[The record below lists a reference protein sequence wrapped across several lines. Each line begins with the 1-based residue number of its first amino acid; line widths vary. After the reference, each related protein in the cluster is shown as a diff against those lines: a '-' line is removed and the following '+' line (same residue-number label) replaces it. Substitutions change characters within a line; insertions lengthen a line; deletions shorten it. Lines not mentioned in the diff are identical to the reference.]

1 MFGNVHSPEA
11 GPSTDSSTARN
22 SPPDNTTPTDPLA
35 QYFPPET
42 PSGSNEDSMV
52 PLFDTAY
59 PRIVPSSTVAP
70 LNLNTTIEGSLAS
83 LRNSIVTL
91 ATTLDSET
99 RRHDIALATETLRV
113 NEEVMALRAIVHGL
127 RMQVHQIMMDRNSQ
141 VTDRDE
147 EEGPGFKYSHAS
159 TVRYLNQPPPTHRP
173 INIGTITHIQ
183 TTKL

>member
-1 MFGNVHSPEA
+1 MFGNSTET
-11 GPSTDSSTARN
+11 GPSTEPASRTT
-22 SPPDNTTPTDPLA
+22 PLDNTTPTDPLA

-42 PSGSNEDSMV
+42 ISSPGEDPMA
-52 PLFDTAY
+52 PLFDAAY
-59 PRIVPSSTVAP
+59 PRLAPSSPVAP
-70 LNLNTTIEGSLAS
+70 LNLNTTLEGSLAS

-91 ATTLDSET
+91 AASLDSES

-141 VTDRDE
+141 VTDDD
-147 EEGPGFKYSHAS
+147 EGPGFKYSHAPAS
-159 TVRYLNQPPPTHRP
+159 VRYLNQHPPIHRP
-173 INIGTITHIQ
+173 INIGTTTHIQ